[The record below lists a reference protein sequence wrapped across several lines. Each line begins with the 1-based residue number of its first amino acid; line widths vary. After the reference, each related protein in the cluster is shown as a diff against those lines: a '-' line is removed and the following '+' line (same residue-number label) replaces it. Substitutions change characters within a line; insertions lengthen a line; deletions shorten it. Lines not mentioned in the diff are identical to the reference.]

1 MNIQTKRIYGVLG
14 YPVKHSLS
22 PRMQNAAF
30 SHLKINA
37 EYRLFEIRPQDL
49 KGFIEGLSL
58 NGIYGLN
65 VTIPY
70 KQRILDFVR
79 LDSELLYLRD
89 IGAIN
94 TIVREGNLLRGFNT
108 DIGGFQ
114 RHLEEEGIDPSA
126 KKIAVLGA
134 GGAARAVVYA
144 LARLQA
150 AEISVFDVDTDK
162 AKNLVGFLHKLFP
175 GLKVSYTENS
185 KGLEINNKDMLINCT
200 PIGMKEEDPLLIEE
214 GSLHSDLFVYDLVY
228 IPAETRLLKAAK
240 RIGAKTLN
248 GLGMLLYQG
257 AYSFSHFTGKDAP
270 VEVMR
275 KAIFA

>member
-1 MNIQTKRIYGVLG
+1 MSSQAKRIYGVLG
-14 YPVKHSLS
+14 YPVRHSLS
-22 PRMQNAAF
+22 PKMQNAAF

-49 KGFIEGLSL
+49 KGFIKDLNV

-70 KQRILDFVR
+70 KQKVLDLVQ
-79 LDSELLYLRD
+79 LDSELLYLRE

-94 TIVREGNLLRGFNT
+94 TVVREGDMLKGFNT
-108 DIGGFQ
+108 DISGFQ
-114 RHLEEEGIDPSA
+114 RHLKEENVNPSA

-144 LARLQA
+144 LANLQV
-150 AEISVFDVDTDK
+150 AEISIFDIDMDR
-162 AKNLVGFLHKLFP
+162 AKNLVSLLHKLFA
-175 GLKVSYTENS
+175 GLNIHYVDNIE
-185 KGLEINNKDMLINCT
+185 GLEIKNKDMLVNCT
-200 PIGMKEEDPLLIEE
+200 PVGMKEEDPLLVKED
-214 GSLHSDLFVYDLVY
+214 SLHKDLFVYDLVY
-228 IPAETRLLKAAK
+228 NPAETRLLKTAK

-257 AYSFSHFTGKDAP
+257 AQSFSYFTGKDAP
-270 VEVMR
+270 IEVMR
-275 KAIFA
+275 KAIFT